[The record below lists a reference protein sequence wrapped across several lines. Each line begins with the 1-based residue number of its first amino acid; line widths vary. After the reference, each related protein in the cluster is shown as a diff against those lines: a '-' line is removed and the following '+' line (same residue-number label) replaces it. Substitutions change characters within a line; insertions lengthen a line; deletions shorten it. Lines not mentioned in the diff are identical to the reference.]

1 MDKSQKHMR
10 IKILMYGRLQ
20 VANNKVQMTT
30 NAGEHM
36 WKREKYTLARNLN
49 FHRHYKKSICKF
61 NKKIRLNY
69 NISQKIHM
77 LMGHLNRPVSLAA
90 LFSIAKKC
98 YLP

>member
-49 FHRHYKKSICKF
+49 FHRHYKKI
-61 NKKIRLNY
+61 Y
-69 NISQKIHM
+69 MQVQQK
-77 LMGHLNRPVSLAA
+77 N
-90 LFSIAKKC
+90 
-98 YLP
+98 